1 MNKLLSIFV
10 FVFLCTAVLAQAP
23 LKRPE
28 RKAKAEKE
36 QVVKPKKE
44 KKSNN
49 KTATKPVPKVRVD
62 TVVIVE
68 SKTDTVY
75 VERKSTNVPTAR
87 KQTAEDK
94 TTLSNGQGFGKDKM
108 ASSGELDVPAVVI
121 DGNTYTINGV
131 SFEMIPVE
139 GGTFRMG
146 SYDGVSDEKP
156 VHYVTLSDYAIGKT
170 EVTQALWKAVMG
182 SNPSKFKGDDN
193 LPVESVNWH
202 DCQDFISKLNQL
214 TGKQFRLPTE
224 AEWEYAARGGNRSKG
239 YKYSGN
245 NDIDAVAWYGG
256 NSGDKTHPVG
266 TKHPNELGI
275 YDMSGNVLEWCQ
287 DWYGGYSSSS
297 ETNPTGASSGSDRMG
312 RGGSFFRN
320 AGGCRTTDRG
330 NTSPYS
336 RFSSLGLRL
345 VLSQ

>member
-1 MNKLLSIFV
+1 MNKFLSIFV

-23 LKRPE
+23 LKRPK

-146 SYDGVSDEKP
+146 SYDGDSDEKP
-156 VHYVTLSDYAIGKT
+156 VHNVTLSDYAIGKT

-182 SNPSKFKGDDN
+182 SNPSYFKGDN
-193 LPVESVNWH
+193 LPVANVSWH

-245 NDIDAVAWYGG
+245 NDIDAVAWYED
-256 NSGDKTHPVG
+256 NSGEKTHPVS

-275 YDMSGNVLEWCQ
+275 YDMSGNVWEWCQ
-287 DWYGGYSSSS
+287 DWYGEYSSSS
-297 ETNPTGASSGSDRMG
+297 ETNPTGTSSGSDRVY
-312 RGGSFFRN
+312 RGGSWFIVAGRGRASLRHYATPVYRN
-320 AGGCRTTDRG
+320 Y
-330 NTSPYS
+330 N
-336 RFSSLGLRL
+336 LGLRL